1 MVINRVQPVHVR
13 CTPILPLV
21 YDDSLSYMEVLYKV
35 LAKTNEC
42 INTLNEVSGIVEN
55 HETRISALENEISA
69 IRAELESFK
78 VYVQKQIDDFEE
90 KVNNDFARL
99 EAEIRQELADT
110 IATVNRQIASLE
122 REFSRKFDALETELI
137 GRINDALNQMD
148 AELLAFEREVRAD
161 LDAVNVRID
170 MLREYVDDRLEDFAQ
185 HLPIVYYV
193 KSPFTGEVVTVQE
206 AINELFE
213 NGSRYR
219 ACTCNQF
226 ESLGL
231 TCSEFDGLELT
242 AYEFDMYGLD
252 YLPFRDD
259 RFYMY
264 NPFNGEYTLV
274 KEVVERLAGLHQL
287 AGDVYTASEWDA
299 LELEAGYF
307 DGLEISAYNL
317 DWHDKTYITLP

>member
-1 MVINRVQPVHVR
+1 MVINRVQPIHAR

-55 HETRISALENEISA
+55 HEGRIAWLEEYVNGLQGQLDA
-69 IRAELESFK
+69 FK

-122 REFSRKFDALETELI
+122 REFSRKFDNLETELI
-137 GRINDALNQMD
+137 GKINDALNQMD

-161 LDAVNVRID
+161 LDAVNVRVD
-170 MLREYVDDRLEDFAQ
+170 MLREYVDDRLDDFAQ
-185 HLPIVYYV
+185 HLPIIYYV

-231 TCSEFDGLELT
+231 TCSEFDRLELT

-287 AGDVYTASEWDA
+287 AGDVYTASEYDA

-307 DGLEISAYNL
+307 DDLQISAYNL